1 MNLTV
6 ALILIGPIHGDTDKT
21 ASCSLVKDIHEAFP
35 QFTEQKKH
43 FTLASQ

>member
-6 ALILIGPIHGDTDKT
+6 ALILIGSIHGDTDKT
-21 ASCSLVKDIHEAFP
+21 ASGSLVRDIHQAFP
-35 QFTEQKKH
+35 HFTEEKKH